1 LGDVSRVAHVDD
13 EQVRLLLLATLSIGR
28 FNRRYRTQRLLRH
41 SAEGLGLTTAVRTRG
56 AYRPACNGAMRLQNV
71 KGLYAGVAQER
82 RTLRRRDDRSG
93 QEGLYGSVVVE
104 EINSTTCM
112 FSLVY

>member
-1 LGDVSRVAHVDD
+1 
-13 EQVRLLLLATLSIGR
+13 
-28 FNRRYRTQRLLRH
+28 
-41 SAEGLGLTTAVRTRG
+41 
-56 AYRPACNGAMRLQNV
+56 MRLQNV